1 MSKDTSGSA
10 FPTPDK
16 PLPNH
21 GISFVSEGLTIRQWY
36 AGLALQGLYHV
47 PAFWMANIDDYAQ
60 KAFQTAD
67 AMILEGSK

>member
-21 GISFVSEGLTIRQWY
+21 GISFGSEGLTIRQWY
-36 AGLALQGLYHV
+36 AGLAIQGQIMWEGMEGNDVKDYSAM
-47 PAFWMANIDDYAQ
+47 AFEY
-60 KAFQTAD
+60 AD
-67 AMILEGSK
+67 AMLREGSK